1 MWTNREKKSYLF
13 ISKNWENKSL
23 ERENKKNELN
33 IYIYIYIKKI
43 SSSYT

>member
-33 IYIYIYIKKI
+33 GWCGHWCGLTETYQQ
-43 SSSYT
+43 